1 MSNGDLA
8 PEFQIYYIFTKD
20 LEESCGKNTSS
31 LLFLVVQFDE

>member
-31 LLFLVVQFDE
+31 LDFFSINVN